1 MNNFQIA
8 WRSIRQRGVASS
20 LTMFSM
26 ALGVMLVVLVLSIYG
41 IVSES
46 FRANSTL
53 GYHLIVG
60 ARGGALQLTLN
71 SVFYLSQPVENVPYE
86 YYLAFKKAEDRREEL
101 EHSIAYQTQ
110 LAAHETAAMLSAGQ
124 LGLGSGV
131 DLWVDEVIQEF
142 ALEQEQKR
150 LGMDQDGMFSNFTG
164 LAIPLCLGDYFGE
177 YRVVGTTPD
186 LFDKLVYD
194 FDLQLTYGFSE
205 GRNFKTFTPEN
216 GYFECVVGS
225 IVARQKGVKIGDKI
239 NPTHGAPDAH
249 AHEQEFTVVGI
260 LEPSGTPNDR
270 AVFVNIEGFFLIN
283 DHAKPVD
290 REGEGADEDSE
301 SEKEEWEEFLK
312 LDRGT
317 VPPVVVSPKNPHF
330 DDAVVFVT
338 TSSSPP
344 ASTRVDPVGW
354 SDESN
359 AEQGG
364 KSSAQTTSDKA
375 GTAANNAALDS
386 TVSWENFEPLPIE
399 QREVTSV
406 LVLADDALTGGDMAA
421 MHIVNMVNEGV
432 LEGSLDWS
440 KYRPTLAQKSAQG
453 VQPIAEIERLFQA
466 FVGPIRSLLL
476 ILTIMICVVSGISI
490 LVSIYNS
497 MNERRHELAV
507 MRALG
512 ASQTRIMMIVL
523 AESVMIS
530 LLGGGLGWIGAHGVI
545 EVISPFVEAQTGV
558 SVGFLSFVAAELWV
572 LPGVMGLAVLVGF
585 YPAISAY
592 FTDVSQSLGK

>member
-1 MNNFQIA
+1 MNIFQIA
-8 WRSIRQRGVASS
+8 WRSIRQRGIASS

-26 ALGVMLVVLVLSIYG
+26 ALGVMLVVMVLSIYG

-60 ARGGALQLTLN
+60 ARGGSLQLTLN

-86 YYLAFKKAEDRREEL
+86 YYLAFKKADDRREEL

-124 LGLGSGV
+124 LGLGGGV
-131 DLWVDEVIQEF
+131 DAIADEVIQEF
-142 ALEQEQKR
+142 ALSQEQKR

-164 LAIPLCLGDYFGE
+164 LAIPLCLGDYFGQ

-194 FDLQLTYGFSE
+194 FDRDLTYGFSE

-225 IVARQKGVKIGDKI
+225 IVASQKGVKIGDKI

-249 AHEQEFTVVGI
+249 AHEQEFIVVGI

-270 AVFVNIEGFFLIN
+270 AVFVNVEGFFLIN
-283 DHAKPVD
+283 DHAKPVE
-290 REGEGADEDSE
+290 REETGEDSQGD
-301 SEKEEWEEFLK
+301 KEEWEEFLK
-312 LDRGT
+312 LDRRSEM
-317 VPPVVVSPKNPHF
+317 PVVASSATPHL
-330 DDAVVFVT
+330 DDAVVYVT
-338 TSSSPP
+338 TPP
-344 ASTRVDPVGW
+344 YSLGSTRVDPVEL
-354 SDESN
+354 SDESSGE
-359 AEQGG
+359 AADQ
-364 KSSAQTTSDKA
+364 ATSVEADKA
-375 GTAANNAALDS
+375 SNPGAGENS
-386 TVSWENFEPLPIE
+386 VSWENFEPLPIE

-453 VQPIAEIERLFQA
+453 VQPITEIERLFQA
-466 FVGPIRSLLL
+466 FVGPVQYLLL
-476 ILTIMICVVSGISI
+476 TLTIMICVVSGISI

-497 MNERRHELAV
+497 MNERRQELAV

-512 ASQTRIMMIVL
+512 ASRDRIMMIVL

-530 LLGGGLGWIGAHGVI
+530 VLGGGLGWIGAHGVI
-545 EVISPFVEAQTGV
+545 GFISPLIEAQTGV
-558 SVGFLSFVAAELWV
+558 TVGFLSFVTAELWV
-572 LPGVMGLAVLVGF
+572 LPGVMGLAVIVGF